1 MRNVAG
7 VGGGRGYGRGKL
19 GKLVGDSVQQELMM
33 VTSTVTLGN
42 SRCCVPGRA
51 RRRRA
56 AGAGAPAALHGQLA
70 VQTAAQ
76 ALADGFMVEF
86 KRSSSAS
93 EFISLWV
100 KRCSN
105 SCYEDP

>member
-1 MRNVAG
+1 MQINEECC
-7 VGGGRGYGRGKL
+7 GGGYGRGKL
-19 GKLVGDSVQQELMM
+19 GKLVGDSVHQELMM
-33 VTSTVTLGN
+33 TVTLGN

-51 RRRRA
+51 RRCRGRA

-70 VQTAAQ
+70 VQTAAR

-86 KRSSSAS
+86 KRSSNAS